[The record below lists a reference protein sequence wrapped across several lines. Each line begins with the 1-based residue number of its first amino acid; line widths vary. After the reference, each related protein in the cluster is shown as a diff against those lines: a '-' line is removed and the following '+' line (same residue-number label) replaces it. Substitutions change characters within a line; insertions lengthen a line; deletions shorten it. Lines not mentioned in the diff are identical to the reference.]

1 MLGVLTGAMVA
12 AGAVLAVLAG
22 YVWIRRGSASGL
34 SLAVLLAAVAWWAGF
49 YAIELSTTDLDARIR
64 WGDLKYVGVS
74 LLPPAWLVFV
84 LQYTGRTRW
93 VTRRL
98 LLLLAIEPVVVW
110 ILLAIPATHDLLRFY
125 PDSATGDEIPVVGT
139 GPLFWVHLAY
149 SNVLVLGGTGLFV
162 LSMARLARVY
172 RVSAAVLVSA
182 ALLPWVANLLHNFGV
197 GPFAEMDLTPFAFIV
212 TGGVL
217 VWGLYRERLIN
228 LSSVA
233 WGFVVQTMPDA
244 VILLDAFGRVV
255 DVNSATARL
264 LSLRR
269 TDLVG
274 RELGGVLRGQLELV
288 AREDGDATETETEL
302 TLQVDGHLR
311 HFDVRQ
317 QLLADPAGPSGE
329 LVVLRDIT
337 ARKDDEAR
345 LRHLLAE
352 RTRIANAL
360 QASLLPAQL
369 PTIPDCEL
377 AALYEPAGDGHEI
390 GGDFYDVFPLGPDQW
405 GIALGDV
412 SGKGAEAAAVT
423 GLIRYTL
430 RTLAMDATDPT
441 QVLTRLNEVLLRDG
455 TDESFCTLIYAIAT
469 VDGCG
474 LQLRMCLGGH
484 HPALLGRA
492 DGSVEPVGTL
502 GTALGLIPDP
512 ELHETKIDLQR
523 GDLLCLFTDGLV
535 EARRGADLFGSDRAA
550 TELVAQH
557 GAAAQAIVN
566 RLSRAARDF
575 QRGQLTDDLAV
586 LALSVR
592 CSAPDRRPAPD
603 RAVPVDVS

>member
-1 MLGVLTGAMVA
+1 M
-12 AGAVLAVLAG
+12 
-22 YVWIRRGSASGL
+22 
-34 SLAVLLAAVAWWAGF
+34 
-49 YAIELSTTDLDARIR
+49 
-64 WGDLKYVGVS
+64 
-74 LLPPAWLVFV
+74 
-84 LQYTGRTRW
+84 
-93 VTRRL
+93 
-98 LLLLAIEPVVVW
+98 
-110 ILLAIPATHDLLRFY
+110 
-125 PDSATGDEIPVVGT
+125 
-139 GPLFWVHLAY
+139 
-149 SNVLVLGGTGLFV
+149 
-162 LSMARLARVY
+162 
-172 RVSAAVLVSA
+172 
-182 ALLPWVANLLHNFGV
+182 
-197 GPFAEMDLTPFAFIV
+197 
-212 TGGVL
+212 
-217 VWGLYRERLIN
+217 
-228 LSSVA
+228 
-233 WGFVVQTMPDA
+233 
-244 VILLDAFGRVV
+244 
-255 DVNSATARL
+255 
-264 LSLRR
+264 
-269 TDLVG
+269 
-274 RELGGVLRGQLELV
+274 
-288 AREDGDATETETEL
+288 
-302 TLQVDGHLR
+302 
-311 HFDVRQ
+311 
-317 QLLADPAGPSGE
+317 
-329 LVVLRDIT
+329 
-337 ARKDDEAR
+337 
-345 LRHLLAE
+345 
-352 RTRIANAL
+352 
-360 QASLLPAQL
+360 
-369 PTIPDCEL
+369 
-377 AALYEPAGDGHEI
+377 
-390 GGDFYDVFPLGPDQW
+390 
-405 GIALGDV
+405 
-412 SGKGAEAAAVT
+412 T